1 MGQRINLAGIEDKDF
16 SALPSGK
23 YLVAVTG
30 GEWREVSATGNAK
43 PENVGKPMLN
53 IEMTVQDGE
62 YQGRKCW
69 TNLLFAESTAWRI
82 KQFALATERISEADI
97 ESGEFDFDLDA
108 FMGAE
113 LVVQLKF
120 KPADDAKGY
129 DEGNEVRKFMTADTP
144 ITATSGGGGSLL
156 P

>member
-30 GEWREVSATGNAK
+30 GEWKEAGPNSKA
-43 PENVGKPMLN
+43 ENVGKPMLN
-53 IEMTVQDGE
+53 VEFTVQDDGE
-62 YQGRKCW
+62 YQGRKVW

-82 KQFALATERISEADI
+82 KQFALATGCVTEDEI
-97 ESGEFDFDLDA
+97 ESGEFDFDLDT

-113 LVVQLKF
+113 LVVQVKF
-120 KPADDAKGY
+120 KPETEKY
-129 DEGNEVRKFMTADTP
+129 DEGNEVKKFMSSDTP
-144 ITATSGGGGSLL
+144 VTAGSSGGGSLL